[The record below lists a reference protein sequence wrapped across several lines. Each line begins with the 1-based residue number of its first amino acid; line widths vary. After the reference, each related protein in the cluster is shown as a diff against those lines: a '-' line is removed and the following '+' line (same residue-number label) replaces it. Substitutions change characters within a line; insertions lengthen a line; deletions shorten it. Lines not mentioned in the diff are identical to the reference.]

1 MVISIT
7 KINLVAYI
15 SKRNYLK
22 YNLLKLKTGKKMN
35 ELFQNRI
42 FIKDTKI
49 KRALISV
56 TDKKGIDILAKELVS
71 QNIEILS
78 TGGTAKFLKEK
89 GISVKDVSE
98 ETGFPEILNGR
109 VKTLH
114 PKIHGGILGRRN
126 NSNHTNKMQ
135 EHDIVEIDL
144 LIINLYKF
152 EETIRNTSDE
162 FKIIENIDIG
172 GPAMIRAGAKNHEF
186 ISVITDINDYPE
198 LLNQLK
204 HNAST
209 TYSFRKYLAG
219 KAFKLTN
226 EYDLAI
232 FNWFNRDKN
241 KNHQLPNII
250 SIELQKYL
258 PMRYGENPH
267 QNAAFYTTAK
277 TKKGVAQFQKI
288 HGKELSYNN
297 INDTDA
303 AFELISEFELPT
315 VAIIKH
321 ANPCGVSENLDINLA
336 WKNALQTDPIS
347 AFGGIVAINR
357 ELSSDLA
364 NKMKLLFLEVIIAP
378 TISDEALKIFT
389 DKPNVRILIS
399 GKIPNLK
406 DDSFSMKSISGGMLV
421 QTRDNHVITKED
433 LKVVTKKLPN
443 EDQINNLLFAW
454 KVAKHTKSNAII
466 YAKNLQTVGIG
477 AGQMSR
483 IDSTNI
489 ANEKAK
495 KSATIANLNESLT
508 IGSVVASDAFFPFPD
523 GLIAAADAGVS
534 AVIQPGGSIKD
545 KEVIAAANERGHV
558 MVFTSIRHFKH

>member
-1 MVISIT
+1 
-7 KINLVAYI
+7 
-15 SKRNYLK
+15 
-22 YNLLKLKTGKKMN
+22 MN
-35 ELFQNRI
+35 EPIKNKI

-56 TDKKGIDILAKELVS
+56 TDKQGIDIIAKELVS
-71 QNIEILS
+71 RNIEILS
-78 TGGTAKFLKEK
+78 TGGTAKFLHEN
-89 GISVKDVSE
+89 GILVKDVSE
-98 ETGFPEILNGR
+98 ETRFPEMLNGR
-109 VKTLH
+109 IKTLH
-114 PKIHGGILGRRN
+114 PNIHGGILGRRN
-126 NSNHTNKMQ
+126 DSNHIKKMQ
-135 EHDIVEIDL
+135 EYSIVGIDL

-152 EETIRNTSDE
+152 KETIQQTNDDFE
-162 FKIIENIDIG
+162 IIENIDIG

-186 ISVITDINDYPE
+186 VSVITNINDYPE

-204 HNAST
+204 HNGST
-209 TYSFRKYLAG
+209 TYTFRKYLAG

-232 FNWFNRDKN
+232 SNWFNGGKN
-241 KNHQLPNII
+241 ETNQLPETI

-267 QNAAFYTTAK
+267 QNAAFYKTADARI
-277 TKKGVAQFQKI
+277 GVAQSKKLQ
-288 HGKELSYNN
+288 GKELSYNN
-297 INDTDA
+297 INDTEA
-303 AFELISEFELPT
+303 AFELISEFELPA

-321 ANPCGVSENLDINLA
+321 ANPCGVSENLNINLA
-336 WKNALQTDPIS
+336 WENALQTDPVS

-357 ELSSDLA
+357 ELNANLA
-364 NKMKLLFLEVIIAP
+364 NKMKTLYLEVIIAP
-378 TISDEALKIFT
+378 SVSDEALKIFA
-389 DKPNVRILIS
+389 DKPNVRIIMS
-399 GKIPNLK
+399 GKIPNPN
-406 DDSFSMKSISGGMLV
+406 DNDYSMKSISGGMLV
-421 QTRDNHVITKED
+421 QTRDNHIITKDD
-433 LKVVTKKLPN
+433 LKVVTNKLPN

-466 YAKNLQTVGIG
+466 YAKNLQTAGIG

-495 KSATIANLNESLT
+495 KSAIIANLNESLT

-523 GLIAAADAGVS
+523 GLIAAADAGVT

-545 KEVIAAANERGHV
+545 EEVIAAANERGIV

>member
-1 MVISIT
+1 MNKAPKN
-7 KINLVAYI
+7 KIFTNDI
-15 SKRNYLK
+15 
-22 YNLLKLKTGKKMN
+22 
-35 ELFQNRI
+35 
-42 FIKDTKI
+42 KI

-56 TDKKGIDILAKELVS
+56 TDKKGIDILAKELVN

-78 TGGTAKFLKEK
+78 TGGTAKFLEEN
-89 GISVKDVSE
+89 GILVKDVSD
-98 ETGFPEILNGR
+98 ETGFPEILDGR

-114 PKIHGGILGRRN
+114 PKIHGGILGKRN
-126 NSNHTNKMQ
+126 IPNHIKKMQ
-135 EHDIVEIDL
+135 EHNIVEIDL
-144 LIINLYKF
+144 IIINLYKF
-152 EETIRNTSDE
+152 KETIQKTNDNFE
-162 FKIIENIDIG
+162 IIENIDIG

-186 ISVITDINDYPE
+186 ISVITDINDYSE

-204 HNAST
+204 DNGST
-209 TYSFRKYLAG
+209 SYTFRKYLAG

-226 EYDLAI
+226 EYDFAI
-232 FNWFNRDKN
+232 SNWFNSDKN
-241 KNHQLPNII
+241 ENTQLPETI
-250 SIELQKYL
+250 SLNLQKHL
-258 PMRYGENPH
+258 TMRYGENPH
-267 QNAAFYTTAK
+267 QNAAFYKTAD
-277 TKKGVAQFQKI
+277 TRIGAALSKKL

-303 AFELISEFELPT
+303 AFELISEFNLPA

-336 WKNALQTDPIS
+336 WEHALQTDPIS

-364 NKMKLLFLEVIIAP
+364 YKMKSLFLEVIIAP
-378 TISDEALKIFT
+378 TVSNEALEIFA
-389 DKPNVRILIS
+389 DKPNVRILMS
-399 GKIPNLK
+399 GKTPDPK
-406 DDSFSMKSISGGMLV
+406 DEGFSIKSISGGILM
-421 QTRDNHVITKED
+421 QTRDNHIITKED

-466 YAKNLQTVGIG
+466 YAKNLQTAGIG

-495 KSATIANLNESLT
+495 KSATIANLNEPLT
-508 IGSVVASDAFFPFPD
+508 IGSVLASDAFFPFPD
-523 GLIAAADAGVS
+523 GLIAAADAGVT

-545 KEVIAAANERGHV
+545 EEVIAAANDRGLV